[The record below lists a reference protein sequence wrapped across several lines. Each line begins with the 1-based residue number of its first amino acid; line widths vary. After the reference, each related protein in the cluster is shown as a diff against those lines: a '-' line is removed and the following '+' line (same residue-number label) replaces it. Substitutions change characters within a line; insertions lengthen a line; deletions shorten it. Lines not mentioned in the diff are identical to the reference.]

1 MGLVSITKP
10 REDRFAVVVTMRDVA
25 EVAGVSVATVSRVL
39 SGARGVGASR
49 TEAVERAAQ
58 QLGYRPNLLAS
69 SLRRSQTRSVAMV
82 IPHIANPYFP
92 RLVQAV
98 ERALAADDHELL
110 LADSQDSPDVE
121 GRRVR
126 SLLERR
132 VDGLL
137 LVPCHEQHSAAL
149 LAEVDV
155 PYVLLDR
162 TVSGGSYDR
171 VVIDDAAGV
180 RSVIAHLRTRGRRT
194 FAFVG
199 AEPVTSTAR
208 ARLETFRAEV
218 GDGAPTYL
226 SDFSLQWGRE
236 AAARLVAERLPD
248 AVVCGNDLTAIGVQ
262 RGLRDAGVRLPDEVA
277 VTGYDDVGFAEVSEP
292 PLTTISQPVDELGDV
307 AVRLLLERTRGETSA
322 PRSVVLVPQLVV
334 RASTTGVAS

>member
-1 MGLVSITKP
+1 
-10 REDRFAVVVTMRDVA
+10 MRDVA

-39 SGARGVGASR
+39 NGSRSVGAPA
-49 TEAVERAAQ
+49 TEAVERAAEE
-58 QLGYRPNLLAS
+58 LGYRPNLVAS

-110 LADSQDSPDVE
+110 LADSQDTPEVE
-121 GRRVR
+121 RRRVR
-126 SLLERR
+126 SLLDRR

-137 LVPCHEQHSAAL
+137 LVPCHEQRSAAL
-149 LAEVDV
+149 LAEIDV
-155 PYVLLDR
+155 PHVLLDR
-162 TVSGGSYDR
+162 TVTNGSYDR
-171 VVIDDAAGV
+171 VVMDDAAGI
-180 RSVIAHLRTRGRRT
+180 RSLIAHLREQGRRR

-208 ARLETFRAEV
+208 TRLETFRA
-218 GDGAPTYL
+218 DAGAGARTHL
-226 SDFSLQWGRE
+226 GDFSLAWGRE
-236 AAARLVAERLPD
+236 AAARLVDEGLPD

-262 RGLRDAGVRLPDEVA
+262 RGLRDAGVPLPGEVA

-292 PLTTISQPVDELGDV
+292 PLTTIRQPVDELGDV
-307 AVRLLLERTRGETSA
+307 AVRLLLERTRGEAGA
-322 PRSVVLVPQLVV
+322 PRSVLLAPQLVV
-334 RASTTGVAS
+334 RASTTGGPA